1 MRTFRPNKPTYFV
14 IGFVVLA
21 LGLAFLALGLYW
33 SEPIPLFAVAWTMLL
48 AIYFFLLGSRFK
60 VVVSEEWLVVE
71 PIIGRPIPIPWRE
84 IYNVDEV
91 FLGDYWVLRIYVKGR
106 KPITLPYYMDE
117 VGELAQ
123 ILFAKV
129 EKRIGPKHLK

>member
-1 MRTFRPNKPTYFV
+1 MKK
-14 IGFVVLA
+14 G
-21 LGLAFLALGLYW
+21 
-33 SEPIPLFAVAWTMLL
+33 IPLETFPSF
-48 AIYFFLLGSRFK
+48 IGS
-60 VVVSEEWLVVE
+60 
-71 PIIGRPIPIPWRE
+71 IGRPIPIPWRE